1 MTHPPRTLLI
11 NPTITSRT
19 SARFPLALLHLAA
32 ALDRS
37 GESRI
42 IDGNVDRDFVNDTV
56 HQVQALPPE
65 MLLLLAVV
73 ILAGLYVL
81 KRAF

>member
-1 MTHPPRTLLI
+1 MVEYGNAVDQGSR
-11 NPTITSRT
+11 PTGGGGVGGGG
-19 SARFPLALLHLAA
+19 ADLGAGAV
-32 ALDRS
+32 
-37 GESRI
+37 
-42 IDGNVDRDFVNDTV
+42 NFVNDTV